1 MSEHRFKIGQMVFFH
16 PKSGQIEAPTK
27 RHFQII
33 ARLSPT
39 DGEPQYRIKSVH
51 VEHEFA
57 ASERELRA
65 VLALQVLNILLLA

>member
-16 PKSGQIEAPTK
+16 PKGGQIEAPTK

-57 ASERELRA
+57 ASENELRA
-65 VLALQVLNILLLA
+65 VQAYRF